1 MSEAMAAEPVIQVE
15 GLSFE
20 YPGRRAL
27 DAVSAEI
34 PRRSITALVGPNGA
48 GKTTLI
54 KCIAALQTPL
64 AGRVTVD
71 GVDVHEEPRIAHR
84 NMGHMADFFGLYE
97 TLTVRQCLRYRAA
110 AQAIPTAEQAAA
122 VESAAKRAG
131 IADRLEQK
139 AGELSRGYRQRL
151 ALAQAIIH
159 RPAVLLL
166 DEPASGLDP
175 AARNEL
181 SRLLCELRDEGAT
194 IIVSSHILAE
204 LEDYSTHI
212 LIVDNGRIV
221 EHRAIASDGAPGGQ
235 SSMFVALAAPD
246 DRLAGVLA
254 SAGAEEISVE
264 GAAAQFALADDA
276 AAQQAVLKALVEAGL
291 PVCAFAPSRGRL
303 QDLYLARLK
312 AGGDAS
318 C

>member
-1 MSEAMAAEPVIQVE
+1 MSEAMTAGPVIKVE

-27 DAVSAEI
+27 DAVSADI
-34 PRRSITALVGPNGA
+34 PRGSITALVGPNGA

-71 GVDVHEEPRIAHR
+71 GVDVHEEPRLAHR
-84 NMGHMADFFGLYE
+84 NMGHMADFFGLYD

-110 AQAIPTAEQAAA
+110 AQAIPAAEQPAA
-122 VESAAKRAG
+122 VESAAARA
-131 IADRLEQK
+131 
-139 AGELSRGYRQRL
+139 
-151 ALAQAIIH
+151 
-159 RPAVLLL
+159 
-166 DEPASGLDP
+166 
-175 AARNEL
+175 EL
-181 SRLLCELRDEGAT
+181 SRLLLTLRDAGAT

-221 EHRAIASDGAPGGQ
+221 EHRAIASDGAPGGRA
-235 SSMFVALAAPD
+235 SMFVALAAPD
-246 DRLAGVLA
+246 ERLADVLA
-254 SAGAEEISVE
+254 SAGAEEISID
-264 GAAAQFALADDA
+264 GAAAQFALDDDA
-276 AAQQAVLKALVEAGL
+276 AAQQAVLKSLVEAGL

-312 AGGDAS
+312 AEGGAS

>member
-1 MSEAMAAEPVIQVE
+1 MSEAMTAGPVIKVE

-27 DAVSAEI
+27 DAVSADI
-34 PRRSITALVGPNGA
+34 PRGSITALVGPNGA

-71 GVDVHEEPRIAHR
+71 GVDVHEEPRLAHR
-84 NMGHMADFFGLYE
+84 NMGHMADFFGLYD

-110 AQAIPTAEQAAA
+110 AQAIPAAEQPAA
-122 VESAAKRAG
+122 VESAAARAG
-131 IADRLEQK
+131 LTERLEQK

-181 SRLLCELRDEGAT
+181 SRLLLNLRDDGAT

-221 EHRAIASDGAPGGQ
+221 EHRAIASDGAPGGRA
-235 SSMFVALAAPD
+235 SMFVALAAPD
-246 DRLAGVLA
+246 ERLADVLA
-254 SAGAEEISVE
+254 SAGAEEISID
-264 GAAAQFALADDA
+264 GAAAQFALDDDA
-276 AAQQAVLKALVEAGL
+276 AAQQAVLKSLVEAGL

-312 AGGDAS
+312 AEGGTS

>member
-1 MSEAMAAEPVIQVE
+1 M
-15 GLSFE
+15 
-20 YPGRRAL
+20 
-27 DAVSAEI
+27 
-34 PRRSITALVGPNGA
+34 
-48 GKTTLI
+48 
-54 KCIAALQTPL
+54 
-64 AGRVTVD
+64 
-71 GVDVHEEPRIAHR
+71 
-84 NMGHMADFFGLYE
+84 
-97 TLTVRQCLRYRAA
+97 
-110 AQAIPTAEQAAA
+110 
-122 VESAAKRAG
+122 RAG

-212 LIVDNGRIV
+212 LILDGGRIV
-221 EHRAIASDGAPGGQ
+221 EHRAIASDGALGRRA
-235 SSMFVALAAPD
+235 SMFVALSAPD

-254 SAGAEEISVE
+254 SAGAEDISVD
-264 GAAAQFALADDA
+264 GAAAQFAMADDA
-276 AAQQAVLKALVEAGL
+276 AAQQALLKSLIEADL
-291 PVCAFAPSRGRL
+291 PVRAFAPSRGRL
-303 QDLYLARLK
+303 QDLYLARLE
-312 AGGDAS
+312 AGGDAP